1 MQDLSAYNSFGLHV
15 RAEDLVMIHSIEDLQ
30 KAPAGQVLILGKG
43 SDVLFTDDYHGTILV
58 NDIHGFQV
66 EEKDGYYLIKAGGGL
81 LLDGVIEDL
90 VARNISGLENLSA
103 IPGTVGAAPIQNVG
117 AYGME
122 IGQVV
127 ENVTFYDLDRRCL
140 ETFDR
145 EQCEFGYRNSYFKR
159 HRERRLFITEI
170 TLRLTKEFKPK
181 LSYRGLEGHVFET
194 PYQLREQVIALRR
207 KKLPDPKTVG
217 NAGSF
222 FKNPQV
228 SAEKAEELKRI
239 YPDIP
244 FYPQSDGTV
253 KLAAGWL
260 IDKAGCRNITHG
272 RAGTWENQAL
282 VIVNRG
288 GACPHE
294 IVALAK
300 YIVCEVMNRFSI
312 VLEPEVRIYGAYGEV
327 SWGSL

>member
-15 RAEDLVMIHSIEDLQ
+15 RAEDLIMIHSVEDL
-30 KAPAGQVLILGKG
+30 KTVPGGQVLILGRG
-43 SDVLFTDDYHGTILV
+43 SDVLFTDDYHGTVLV
-58 NDIHGFQV
+58 NDIRGLQV
-66 EEKDGYYLIKAGGGL
+66 EECGGDYLIKAGGGL
-81 LLDGVIEDL
+81 LLDGLIEDL

-127 ENVTFYDLDRRCL
+127 ESVTFYDLDRRC
-140 ETFDR
+140 EGSFDKK
-145 EQCEFGYRNSYFKR
+145 QCEFGYRNSYFKK
-159 HRERRLFITEI
+159 HPEKRLFITEI

-181 LSYRGLEGHVFET
+181 LSYHGLEGHVFET

-207 KKLPDPKTVG
+207 KKLPDPKKVG

-228 SAEKAEELKRI
+228 STEKAQELKKI

-244 FYPQSDGTV
+244 LYPQADGTV

-272 RAGTWENQAL
+272 RAGTWESQAL

-312 VLEPEVRIYGAYGEV
+312 ILEPEVRIYGARGEV
-327 SWGSL
+327 SWNSL